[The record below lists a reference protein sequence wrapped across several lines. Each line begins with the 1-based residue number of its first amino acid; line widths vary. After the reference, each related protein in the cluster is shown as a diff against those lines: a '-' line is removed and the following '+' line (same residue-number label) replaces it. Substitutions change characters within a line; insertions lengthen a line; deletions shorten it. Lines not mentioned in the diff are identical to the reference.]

1 MSLGADQRRF
11 TLMLA
16 QLITYAYDEGYELSV
31 GDAFRDVSVPYGHP
45 DSCHR
50 KRLAMDLNL
59 FKEGKYMT
67 DTKDHLPL
75 GEYWES
81 IGGSWG
87 GRFNDGNHY
96 SIEYKGMR

>member
-16 QLITYAYDEGYELSV
+16 QLITYAYDKGYELSV
-31 GDAFRDVSVPYGHP
+31 GDAFRDTRVPYGHP

-59 FKEGKYMT
+59 FKEGKFMT
-67 DTKDHLPL
+67 ETKDHLPL